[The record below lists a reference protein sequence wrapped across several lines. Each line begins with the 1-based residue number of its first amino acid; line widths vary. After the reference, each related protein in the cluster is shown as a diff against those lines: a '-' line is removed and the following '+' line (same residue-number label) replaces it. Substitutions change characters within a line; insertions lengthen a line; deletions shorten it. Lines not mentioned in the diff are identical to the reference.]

1 MTLGAPGLFA
11 FSLPVLPMLDAAT
24 SRALGASPAPELTS
38 EPSAT
43 AVSASHSS
51 PARDSDCAARLHHW
65 VWSLNIRMRSC
76 LQANIEADSLTPNTL
91 TISLD
96 APSFDSDA
104 PRGENAGN
112 SAVLGG
118 LARWH
123 SGCTL

>member
-1 MTLGAPGLFA
+1 
-11 FSLPVLPMLDAAT
+11 MLDAAT

-65 VWSLNIRMRSC
+65 VWSLTIRMRFPG
-76 LQANIEADSLTPNTL
+76 LNANIEADSRTPNTL

-96 APSFDSDA
+96 APSFDSEA
-104 PRGENAGN
+104 PRGEK
-112 SAVLGG
+112 
-118 LARWH
+118 
-123 SGCTL
+123 